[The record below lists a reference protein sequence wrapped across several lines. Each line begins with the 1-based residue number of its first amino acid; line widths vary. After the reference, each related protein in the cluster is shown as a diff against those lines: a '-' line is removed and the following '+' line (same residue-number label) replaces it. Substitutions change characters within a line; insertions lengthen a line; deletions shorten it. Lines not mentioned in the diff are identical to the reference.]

1 MDAAV
6 RLVAKKPPGD
16 LRRVERLPHLVAALR
31 SGGAFDLRILPVV
44 PFSAPRESMS
54 MVEGAEITASRGVI
68 ATGPAEAA
76 RAGGRVFERRGN
88 AMDAAAAAC
97 LACAVL
103 EPQAVDL
110 GGYVAAGVV
119 LEGASG
125 RVWSIDANSVA
136 PAAARQDMY
145 RVLPKRA
152 GPPGI
157 NELEYDCSVADD
169 ANVYGA
175 LAV

>member
-1 MDAAV
+1 
-6 RLVAKKPPGD
+6 
-16 LRRVERLPHLVAALR
+16 
-31 SGGAFDLRILPVV
+31 
-44 PFSAPRESMS
+44 MS
-54 MVEGAEITASRGVI
+54 MMEGTEITASRGVI

-76 RAGGRVFERRGN
+76 RAGGRIFERGGN

-103 EPQAVDL
+103 EPQAVDV

-136 PAAARQDMY
+136 PAAAR
-145 RVLPKRA
+145 
-152 GPPGI
+152 
-157 NELEYDCSVADD
+157 
-169 ANVYGA
+169 
-175 LAV
+175 

>member
-54 MVEGAEITASRGVI
+54 MVEGKEVTARRGVI

-76 RAGGRVFERRGN
+76 RAGGRIFERGGN

-110 GGYVAAGVV
+110 GGYVLAAAV
-119 LEGASG
+119 LDGKTG
-125 RVWSIDANSVA
+125 RVWSVDANSVA
-136 PAAARQDMY
+136 PEAARDDMY
-145 RVLPKRA
+145 DVLEPEPGKL
-152 GPPGI
+152 GI
-157 NELEYDCSVADD
+157 NEIEYGCS
-169 ANVYGA
+169 
-175 LAV
+175 